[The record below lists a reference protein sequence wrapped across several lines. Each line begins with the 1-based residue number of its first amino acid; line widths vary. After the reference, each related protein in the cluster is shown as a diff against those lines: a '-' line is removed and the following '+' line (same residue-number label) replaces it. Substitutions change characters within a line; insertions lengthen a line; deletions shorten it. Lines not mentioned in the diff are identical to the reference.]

1 MIEKFKNV
9 RDFTNAMLDIFNN
22 EIQYRCPFWKDPDTC
37 SCASCFNQR
46 LVSTSRSALKAAEAK
61 NISPSG
67 TTVPNIKTLL
77 APDFPLE
84 SPKDKIARQRKERLS
99 ESDNT
104 WAYVEANQAR
114 YSAEREAFINRTGTP
129 KKRIEVPKFDLDE
142 ALKNPGSQAISPV
155 NIDPA
160 SMLVDEIIDTFEAV
174 KDLVTDPSWQAAA
187 AMAVVAIPGKYADNL
202 TNFVG
207 KYKGK
212 DIVLDDLKMVDVKY
226 LKRNREELNLL
237 RKEFNNG
244 VRKDYLIEL
253 SKDDEVIKKLRQLNV
268 PDAEINKL
276 ASGRV
281 PASFEVHHKLPLDDS
296 GTNDFSNLVLI
307 RKAPEHAALTTYQKQ
322 TTKGLTVGSV
332 EEVKWPVPDGSIYPK
347 K

>member
-1 MIEKFKNV
+1 M
-9 RDFTNAMLDIFNN
+9 
-22 EIQYRCPFWKDPDTC
+22 
-37 SCASCFNQR
+37 

-84 SPKDKIARQRKERLS
+84 SPKDKIARQHKERLS

-114 YSAEREAFINRTGTP
+114 YSAEIEAFINRTGTP

-142 ALKNPGSQAISPV
+142 ALKNPGSQAISSV

-160 SMLVDEIIDTFEAV
+160 SMLVDEIIDTFEAA

-212 DIVLDDLKMVDVKY
+212 DIVLDDLKMV
-226 LKRNREELNLL
+226 EALL
-237 RKEFNNG
+237 RKSM
-244 VRKDYLIEL
+244 EL
-253 SKDDEVIKKLRQLNV
+253 NQ
-268 PDAEINKL
+268 
-276 ASGRV
+276 
-281 PASFEVHHKLPLDDS
+281 
-296 GTNDFSNLVLI
+296 
-307 RKAPEHAALTTYQKQ
+307 
-322 TTKGLTVGSV
+322 
-332 EEVKWPVPDGSIYPK
+332 
-347 K
+347 